1 MRNTLVL
8 QLIKTLPTTLVEFKT
23 MEAAEEYL
31 NGKETETNNAIK
43 IQQKVIAK
51 YLVELADE
59 INGKL
64 KGN

>member
-8 QLIKTLPTTLVEFKT
+8 QLIKLLPSPLIEFKNI
-23 MEAAEEYL
+23 EAAEEYL
-31 NGKETETNNAIK
+31 DNKETKTNDDIK

-64 KGN
+64 RGN